1 VDHGVG
7 QLRPLH
13 PSGQTPDRSIP
24 RKPPHLPVELV
35 RNPKKKTFFGS
46 ETIRKA
52 EAMLGL
58 QVASWVPDD
67 PGGERRAI
75 DLELPTTAVRSKGRK
90 TYRSL
95 AKRLSATAIS
105 SSYDFV

>member
-1 VDHGVG
+1 
-7 QLRPLH
+7 
-13 PSGQTPDRSIP
+13 
-24 RKPPHLPVELV
+24 
-35 RNPKKKTFFGS
+35 
-46 ETIRKA
+46 
-52 EAMLGL
+52 MLGL

-75 DLELPTTAVRSKGRK
+75 DLDLPTTAVRSKGRK

>member
-1 VDHGVG
+1 
-7 QLRPLH
+7 
-13 PSGQTPDRSIP
+13 
-24 RKPPHLPVELV
+24 
-35 RNPKKKTFFGS
+35 
-46 ETIRKA
+46 
-52 EAMLGL
+52 
-58 QVASWVPDD
+58 VPDD

-75 DLELPTTAVRSKGRK
+75 DLGRPTAAVRSKGRK